1 MPARLPWASRA
12 HSSAAAPETM
22 RQILL
27 RHAKAR
33 PRLKRGGGQRR
44 QPAADFES
52 AAGRSHQVPEEI
64 VRLDTL
70 VRRLET
76 ESPDGAAVA
85 QPRSFAGLGLGQTAQ
100 TLGLSTS
107 TVDRRR
113 AFARAWLYKRLNE
126 GS

>member
-1 MPARLPWASRA
+1 MPARLTRPSRA
-12 HSSAAAPETM
+12 HSSAAAPEAM

-52 AAGRSHQVPEEI
+52 LASLSHQVPDEI
-64 VRLDTL
+64 VRLDKL

-76 ESPDGAAVA
+76 ESPDGAAV
-85 QPRSFAGLGLGQTAQ
+85 
-100 TLGLSTS
+100 
-107 TVDRRR
+107 DRRW
-113 AFARAWLYKRLNE
+113 AFARARSDERSSE